1 MILVS
6 NSQKKRVKYYTF
18 TRVFVVVVL
27 GGYPRATISL
37 YSAFIEA
44 DKEDVPSLSI
54 FFVDVILCNFRV
66 ETCLICVSSGEA
78 WGGAIVTT
86 INVLRLEAA
95 RACELSTGTELTVRR
110 SYGMIYHHVD
120 TCPFLV
126 SVKDYNAHPLIQRSL
141 APSKPFGPSSLKLAG
156 S

>member
-1 MILVS
+1 MHIGIVS
-6 NSQKKRVKYYTF
+6 NSQKKRAKYYTF

-54 FFVDVILCNFRV
+54 LFVEAILFNLLV

-78 WGGAIVTT
+78 WGGAIHTT
-86 INVLRLEAA
+86 INVLRL
-95 RACELSTGTELTVRR
+95 
-110 SYGMIYHHVD
+110 
-120 TCPFLV
+120 
-126 SVKDYNAHPLIQRSL
+126 
-141 APSKPFGPSSLKLAG
+141 
-156 S
+156 